1 MGFACRWS
9 LEPASGM
16 FEQGSQSGKTGL
28 PRRQGAPAPKEY
40 FFLSLN
46 NWKLH
51 EAELERLV
59 ETPLHLGAFQPPA
72 AQGLPH
78 KTDEAL

>member
-9 LEPASGM
+9 PDPVSVG
-16 FEQGSQSGKTGL
+16 FEQGSQSGKAGL

-46 NWKLH
+46 DWKLH
-51 EAELERLV
+51 EAELGRLA
-59 ETPLHLGAFQPPA
+59 ETPLHCVIIERGWM
-72 AQGLPH
+72 
-78 KTDEAL
+78 